1 MFGFNMFE
9 TYEVTFEI
17 YIEDKLI
24 KQQTMQAPKELL
36 MANFMQTANQIIKD
50 SRPIKIKMSRPEVIW
65 DNFENKQ
72 RVLTNEII
80 LGNNAMFAW
89 EKDNKGD
96 KE

>member
-17 YIEDKLI
+17 YIEDKLV

-50 SRPIKIKMSRPEVIW
+50 GRPIKIKMSRPETIW

-72 RVLTNEII
+72 KVLTNEII
-80 LGNNAMFAW
+80 LGNNAMLAW
-89 EKDNKGD
+89 EKDRKG
-96 KE
+96 ETE